1 MSAVGSEAGTTVR
14 SLRIGGLAGG
24 VPARAGADAGRARRG
39 AARRAGVRLATL
51 RFGAARFG
59 AARFGAARFGAA
71 RFAAARVAAVLRAG
85 ALRAFAARDRVAPRR
100 DAAARLDEVLLFG
113 LAFAFAFAGVG
124 LRAFGFLAAIFNSPR
139 FQWRFPDNGRRAS
152 VRSPAS
158 LMP

>member
-51 RFGAARFG
+51 RFG